1 MNLTLNKFIH
11 SYIISEAAVDKLVET
26 VRLIITINYFF
37 TLLQIKLLSMPVVR

>member
-26 VRLIITINYFF
+26 VRLIITSIIF
-37 TLLQIKLLSMPVVR
+37 LLYSK